1 MEILY
6 LSFLIF
12 HCISQTAK
20 HRFNDFNYKHSTP
33 FFFLQMVFF
42 SPLQWELIFKQLL
55 IALLKLTTFW
65 RHALSC
71 QNHIWVKKTSI
82 VFESLWKDLLLP
94 LTSLFA
100 SCLLSAWPRM
110 PLYFKDY
117 SCFEG
122 RISPET
128 RWSQISSLCPFGSH
142 SIWHP
147 LLDAI
152 SNTIFANS
160 YQIKSLHQTKSW
172 IIKQAIYKSCFV
184 ININQCCTIQT
195 HTHTHA
201 QAHTIS
207 NVQYQIRHHCV
218 LTNTLLLRQVVS
230 SFFHWN
236 FKDRGQNRWR
246 EDFLSYSLHCKMM
259 HWLYLWADISS
270 LS

>member
-55 IALLKLTTFW
+55 IALLKLPTFW

-195 HTHTHA
+195 HTHTHMPR
-201 QAHTIS
+201 HTLFLMSSIRFGITVCWQTLYYCVKWWAAFSTEIS
-207 NVQYQIRHHCV
+207 RTEGRTGGARI
-218 LTNTLLLRQVVS
+218 
-230 SFFHWN
+230 SFHIHYIAKWCT
-236 FKDRGQNRWR
+236 GYIYG
-246 EDFLSYSLHCKMM
+246 L
-259 HWLYLWADISS
+259 ISAP
-270 LS
+270 